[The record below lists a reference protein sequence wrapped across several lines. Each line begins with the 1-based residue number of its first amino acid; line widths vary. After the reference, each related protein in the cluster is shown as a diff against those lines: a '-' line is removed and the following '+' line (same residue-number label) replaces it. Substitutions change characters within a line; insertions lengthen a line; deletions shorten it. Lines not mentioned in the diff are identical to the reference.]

1 MKHLVLL
8 LCETKHRGA
17 FEQVYVGF
25 YQVCARL
32 WRLTNMTLNALPI
45 HWLYDILI
53 GITGLMPGYSRLC
66 ATRRSAGVPFM
77 IQVWAKMK
85 NKHFIKQRL
94 WKRC

>member
-17 FEQVYVGF
+17 FEQAYVGF
-25 YQVCARL
+25 YQVCTRL
-32 WRLTNMTLNALPI
+32 WRLTNTTLNALPI

-53 GITGLMPGYSRLC
+53 GITGSMPGYSKLC

-85 NKHFIKQRL
+85 NKILLNKDFRK
-94 WKRC
+94 

>member
-17 FEQVYVGF
+17 FEQAYVGF

-32 WRLTNMTLNALPI
+32 WRLTNTTLNAEPI

-53 GITGLMPGYSRLC
+53 GITGLMPGYSKLC

-77 IQVWAKMK
+77 IQV
-85 NKHFIKQRL
+85 
-94 WKRC
+94 